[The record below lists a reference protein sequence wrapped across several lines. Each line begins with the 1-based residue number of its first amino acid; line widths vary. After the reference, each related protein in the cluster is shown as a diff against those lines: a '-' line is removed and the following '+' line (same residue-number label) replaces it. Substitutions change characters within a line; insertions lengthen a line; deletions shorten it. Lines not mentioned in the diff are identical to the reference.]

1 MTQAWLEITFQE
13 IILIYPSTV
22 FETEQLFIDLA
33 LQIVHL
39 VWMLYKRN
47 KIKLQNMTVYNDL
60 THKPIK

>member
-33 LQIVHL
+33 LL
-39 VWMLYKRN
+39 
-47 KIKLQNMTVYNDL
+47 D
-60 THKPIK
+60 